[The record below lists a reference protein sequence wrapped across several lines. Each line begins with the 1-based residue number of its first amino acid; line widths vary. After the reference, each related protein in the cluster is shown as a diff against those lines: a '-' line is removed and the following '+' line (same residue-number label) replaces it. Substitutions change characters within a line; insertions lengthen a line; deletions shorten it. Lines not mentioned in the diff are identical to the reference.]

1 MILLPLRDKSSK
13 SWLRNQWKK
22 FGPLIL
28 FSERSRVL
36 RDEARPHL
44 GESNWRSLLERLR
57 DLRLKHVERKERSE
71 KDEESVF
78 SDRSSVVRV
87 EVHLVWERGMGG
99 EDVMFVDLRVR
110 IWR

>member
-1 MILLPLRDKSSK
+1 VILFPLRDKSSK
-13 SWLRNQWKK
+13 SWLRIQWKK

-28 FSERSRVL
+28 FSERSRDL
-36 RDEARPHL
+36 RDEARVHL
-44 GESNWRSLLERLR
+44 GESNSRKLLDRLR
-57 DLRLKHVERKERSE
+57 ELRFKHVERKERSE
-71 KDEESVF
+71 KDEERVF
-78 SDRSSVVRV
+78 CDRSSVVRV